1 MCVCVQLYMRVWGFV
16 MICYF
21 VLRYF
26 YVVVLNEQ
34 NKSDGCLCYYI
45 TSKFATLQRNSPIT
59 KKYKVPL
66 GFVRKVFNCTNIFN
80 MLINISTNR
89 KF

>member
-1 MCVCVQLYMRVWGFV
+1 MIVEKRKKCVYVCVCVQLCMRVCGFA

-34 NKSDGCLCYYI
+34 NKSDGCLCYCI
-45 TSKFATLQRNSPIT
+45 TSNYFSMATAKFAYNEKI
-59 KKYKVPL
+59 L
-66 GFVRKVFNCTNIFN
+66 GSLGLR
-80 MLINISTNR
+80 
-89 KF
+89 

>member
-1 MCVCVQLYMRVWGFV
+1 MKRKKEKESDRREKEEVCVCVCVCVCATLHACGFV

-45 TSKFATLQRNSPIT
+45 TSNYFSMATAKFAYNEKI
-59 KKYKVPL
+59 L
-66 GFVRKVFNCTNIFN
+66 GSLGLR
-80 MLINISTNR
+80 
-89 KF
+89 